1 MTGAVKAHSGS
12 TLKLISYATGPFV
25 ANCKALCANALSVGF
40 DGAQSFDFDD
50 IKGTKFYSDN
60 AMILDQPRGA
70 GYWLWKPFI
79 IRKVLERAEPGDII
93 FYCDAG
99 RSPYY
104 QFTRRPM
111 WLENAVRA
119 SRQGFLLGPAV
130 PHLGALGQWTKRD
143 CLILLGSDTAE
154 MRSKPAIMTWS
165 LWTPTDDAFR
175 FLDEWLQHCRDPRCL
190 TDMPSSLGFHE
201 HPEYKAH
208 KHDQVIMSILA
219 HKRDAKY
226 LDFSTTKVQ
235 GLMNWRPN
243 SLLAHQFYKRPEN
256 ADSLLA
262 GDNVLML
269 VREFVRLRRLFS
281 DPEK

>member
-1 MTGAVKAHSGS
+1 MTGAVKAHPG
-12 TLKLISYATGPFV
+12 TLKLISYATGAFV
-25 ANCKALCANALSVGF
+25 ANCKALCANALRVGF
-40 DGAQSFDFDD
+40 DSAQSFDFDD
-50 IKGTKFYSDN
+50 IKETKFYRDN
-60 AMILDQPRGA
+60 AVILDQSRGA

-79 IRKVLERAEPGDII
+79 IRKVLERVKPGDIV

-104 QFTRRPM
+104 QFTRRPR

-119 SRQGFLLGPAV
+119 SEQGFLLGPAV
-130 PHLGALGQWTKRD
+130 PHLGSLGQWTKRD

-165 LWTPTDDAFR
+165 LWTPSDDAFR
-175 FLDEWLQHCRDPRCL
+175 FLDEWLQHCQDPRCL

-201 HPEYKAH
+201 HSEFKTH

-219 HKRDAKY
+219 HKRGAKY
-226 LDFSTTKVQ
+226 LDFSATKVQ
-235 GLMNWRPN
+235 ALIDWRPN

-269 VREFVRLRRLFS
+269 VREHLRLRRLFS
-281 DPEK
+281 DSAR